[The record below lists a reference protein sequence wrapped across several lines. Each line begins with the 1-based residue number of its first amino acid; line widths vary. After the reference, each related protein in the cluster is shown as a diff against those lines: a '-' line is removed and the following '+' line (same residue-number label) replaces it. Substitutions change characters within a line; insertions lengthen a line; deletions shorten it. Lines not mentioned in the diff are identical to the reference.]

1 MKKRFF
7 VIILALAAAAFLVRL
22 EVCRELC
29 VNDPQVAMPSN
40 VTDMATYMDSARK
53 IMSGEYSG
61 EFYYQPFYYAV
72 FLPLAHLMFG
82 KSIWAVLIMQSLAGA
97 LTVYIAA
104 MISARIWGRAAGIIT
119 ALLMTFSAAHIF
131 YTPYML
137 LEVLQGFWIILLL
150 YELLNAV
157 KYRKWIYW
165 VLSGLIA
172 GTAILTRGNAWF
184 FVPMLILAAFYSVRK
199 KPGFPAKILPVII
212 LIVFILLPQ
221 LPFIIHNTKV
231 LGRLSGPSTASA
243 AVLALGNTPEAP
255 PGGRNPGLGPGPMEY
270 PLSYHIWMKN
280 KDETSIPSQILKWF
294 REEPLAFIELTFRKM
309 LLFWDYR
316 EIPNNIA
323 FENNALKSPLLGILG
338 FIPSSVIIS
347 LAIAGMLFF
356 LKAARK
362 KFNIF
367 MLFYFV
373 AAFWLAV
380 SAFYILARFRVP
392 GLPLLSVFAGGFSG
406 YIVYYLRK
414 RRFEK
419 IFRTSLPPAFF
430 GIMICFSSY
439 EIYRSNLE
447 TYVMRLA
454 RPDGINVMISPT
466 EAMSLDN
473 GPFTFGGWM
482 LYKCPEG
489 STIEKKFADTA
500 GENYKKAKLA
510 LTLFWEKP
518 GNAEFI
524 INGEKKSVKSDKPG
538 MVEHEFDIPFPEDFT
553 VRIQPL
559 SLKNASFGFDAQRDY
574 GRSFLNGK
582 NIGAELI
589 CRLFRFK

>member
-1 MKKRFF
+1 MGKRFIT
-7 VIILALAAAAFLVRL
+7 VIIIIALVAFAIRL
-22 EVCRELC
+22 SVCRELC

-40 VTDMATYMDSARK
+40 VTDMATYMDCARK

-104 MISARIWGRAAGIIT
+104 IISARIWGRVAGIAT

-150 YELLNAV
+150 YELMNAV
-157 KYRKWIYW
+157 KYKKWIYW
-165 VLSGLIA
+165 VLCGLIA
-172 GTAILTRGNAWF
+172 GMAILTRGNAWF
-184 FVPMLILAAFYSVRK
+184 FVPLLIAAAFYSVRRR
-199 KPGFPAKILPVII
+199 PGFPAKILPVII

-231 LGRLSGPSTASA
+231 LGKLSGPSTASA

-270 PLSYHIWMKN
+270 PLSYHIWMKK
-280 KDETSIPSQILKWF
+280 KDEISIPSQILKWF

-323 FENNALKSPLLGILG
+323 FESNALKSPLLGILG

-356 LKAARK
+356 LKAAIK

-367 MLFYFV
+367 ILFYFV
-373 AAFWLAV
+373 IAFWLAV

-392 GLPLLSVFAGGFSG
+392 GIPLLSVFAGGFSG

-414 RRFEK
+414 RGFEK
-419 IFRTSLPPAFF
+419 FLRKSLPPLFF
-430 GIMICFSSY
+430 GVMICFSFY
-439 EIYRSNLE
+439 EIYRTCFEAPL
-447 TYVMRLA
+447 MRLA
-454 RPDGINVMISPT
+454 RPNGVSVEISPT
-466 EAMSLDN
+466 EKMILDN
-473 GPFTFGGWM
+473 GPFTFGGWT
-482 LYKCPEG
+482 LYKAPEG
-489 STIEKKFADTA
+489 AVIEKKFSDVAN
-500 GENYKKAKLA
+500 GNYKNAKLS
-510 LTLFWEKP
+510 LSLFWENP
-518 GNAEFI
+518 GTAEFI
-524 INGEKKSVKSDKPG
+524 INGEKKSVKSDKTG
-538 MVEHEFDIPFPEDFT
+538 MMEHEFDIPFPKDLN
-553 VRIQPL
+553 VRIQTL
-559 SLKNASFGFDAQRDY
+559 SMKNASFGFDTQRDY
-574 GRSFLNGK
+574 RRTLVNGED
-582 NIGAELI
+582 IGAELI
-589 CRLFRFK
+589 CRIFCFK